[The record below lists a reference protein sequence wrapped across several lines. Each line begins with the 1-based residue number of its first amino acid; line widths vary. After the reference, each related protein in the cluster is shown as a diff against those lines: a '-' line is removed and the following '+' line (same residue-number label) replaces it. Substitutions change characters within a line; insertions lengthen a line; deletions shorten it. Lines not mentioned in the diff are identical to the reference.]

1 MDDILANIQM
11 QAKAEL
17 LRVTQHAQKEM
28 DDEDIT
34 LDEILEAIGEGQILE
49 DYPEHKRGSC
59 CLLYGCTSE
68 DVPLHIVCTTA
79 QPKLI
84 IITVYKPTLPKWIS
98 PTKRRNI

>member
-1 MDDILANIQM
+1 MDDILANIQE
-11 QAKAEL
+11 QARAEL

-34 LDEILEAIGEGQILE
+34 LDEVIEAIIEGQILE

-59 CLLYGCTSE
+59 CLVYGRTKKA
-68 DVPLHIVCTTA
+68 VPLHIVCTTT

-84 IITVYKPTLPKWIS
+84 IITVYKPTLPKWVS
-98 PTKRRNI
+98 PTKRRNL